1 MIFHKKVPGI
11 KGGWKGGR
19 GVKVKILDN
28 LLSIFTLYIFKCI
41 NITIKQMYKLYISVL
56 GVYILSLEWHCK
68 QGSETAKAC
77 ILFGKNS
84 VPAVT
89 RKSAIV

>member
-1 MIFHKKVPGI
+1 
-11 KGGWKGGR
+11 
-19 GVKVKILDN
+19 
-28 LLSIFTLYIFKCI
+28 
-41 NITIKQMYKLYISVL
+41 MYKLYISVL
-56 GVYILSLEWHCK
+56 GVYFLSLEWHCK
-68 QGSETAKAC
+68 QGSEIAKAC